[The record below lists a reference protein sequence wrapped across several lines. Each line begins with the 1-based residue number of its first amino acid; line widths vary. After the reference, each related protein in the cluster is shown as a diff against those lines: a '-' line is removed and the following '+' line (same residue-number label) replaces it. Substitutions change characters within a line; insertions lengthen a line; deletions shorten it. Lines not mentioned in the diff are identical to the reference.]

1 MWKRP
6 RNPEGRGTGW
16 RTWAGDVSAGPPVAP
31 HEAASAR
38 RPLVSEDVPAPRRA
52 AARPWDAGVVSASV
66 AGLRRRTSVPRRRV
80 KSHPHPVARVVLAGA
95 ASMCAHVW
103 GRERVRPH
111 SGAVP
116 STRRSAGCGVPASLP
131 AGPAVSPRVRGS
143 RRGADPRTARPNG
156 SGQLTKIH
164 VAVAVRSCPRA
175 VQGQPHT

>member
-52 AARPWDAGVVSASV
+52 AARPWDAGVGSASV
-66 AGLRRRTSVPRRRV
+66 AGPRRRTSVPRRRV

-95 ASMCAHVW
+95 ASTCAHVW
-103 GRERVRPH
+103 GRERVRPR

-116 STRRSAGCGVPASLP
+116 STRRSAGCGCRPPSQRDLQSALVS
-131 AGPAVSPRVRGS
+131 AGPAAEQTLEQHG
-143 RRGADPRTARPNG
+143 RTARV
-156 SGQLTKIH
+156 S
-164 VAVAVRSCPRA
+164 
-175 VQGQPHT
+175 